1 MLHRKAEICT
11 QEWPVI
17 LLLLLR
23 YLCAY
28 GELRLFFMSLKNEL
42 INKRFSPAQNNI
54 PYTNVTLGLREHG
67 KVNEKLN
74 VQPSPYYK
82 YDIQRHL
89 AL

>member
-1 MLHRKAEICT
+1 
-11 QEWPVI
+11 
-17 LLLLLR
+17 
-23 YLCAY
+23 
-28 GELRLFFMSLKNEL
+28 MSLKNEL

-82 YDIQRHL
+82 YDIQKHL